1 MAKQK
6 ALISDPRHQFD
17 DVERYALDYTDDL
30 KRIASA
36 ISNISLEEDVFD
48 GFVSFDNT
56 FYEELR
62 GIGQEIGGAGDR
74 IGRAIEDT
82 LGSSLVGDYLRARIE
97 TEKAAKDYYL
107 AMENYWD
114 EKSRDIV
121 IERAKRRK
129 NERGEEHGKC
139 NRSDG

>member
-1 MAKQK
+1 MAKQR
-6 ALISDPRHQFD
+6 ALISDDDRYRFD
-17 DVERYALDYTDDL
+17 DVKGFVLDYTDDL
-30 KRIASA
+30 KHIASA

-48 GFVSFDNT
+48 GFVCFDNT

-74 IGRAIEDT
+74 IGKAIEDT

-107 AMENYWD
+107 AMEDYWN
-114 EKSRDIV
+114 EKSKDIV

-129 NERGEEHGKC
+129 NERGKE
-139 NRSDG
+139 NV